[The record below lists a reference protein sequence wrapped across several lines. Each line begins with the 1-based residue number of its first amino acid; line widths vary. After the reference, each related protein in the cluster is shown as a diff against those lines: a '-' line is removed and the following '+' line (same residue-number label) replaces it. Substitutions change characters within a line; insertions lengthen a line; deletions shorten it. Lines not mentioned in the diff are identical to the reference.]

1 MLFEKTTY
9 EDDFP
14 ISIRIMHVSEYPA
27 HYHLDHEI
35 VYVLNGSIRLKNGS
49 SSYILEEG
57 DVFTNSGNEVH
68 GIYSDGIN
76 NTVAI
81 IQLSNQFFS
90 KYFPLLSK
98 ACFRTYVN
106 DDKYQQLDTLRKMLI
121 KILLNYTKRS
131 FNYKRSCTEQMIDVI
146 KYLKKHFNL
155 FAFENNVVVNFK
167 SDNPVIVKRISNI
180 INYIYGNH
188 SSKLTLET
196 LSEREHLSTFY
207 LSHLVRD
214 YMGISFQE
222 LLFFARVEM
231 SEIPLLDTD
240 KRISTIAKDS
250 GFSTTAYYNKY
261 FVKWFGHTPQEHRE
275 LFASRILSPEYPAR
289 FDMLSENTAI
299 NLLRVRLS
307 ALKDQD
313 NSDDSVRQM
322 TYSVQLS
329 ANAEPIKE
337 LSTTLHAILTLE
349 DFSVAGVY
357 LLPYLYSLKAI
368 DISVA
373 IAPGDD
379 ETDFLL
385 LQNRLTFLGYNV
397 KKTYENNLPLAS
409 SYAYDSIAHAVSIL
423 HNYLISKQTELNFRL
438 RDQGDTSVILKGKS
452 SCLTSSLVPKP
463 SYYAYQLI
471 QKLQG
476 DLLYWDPHCYIMKTK
491 ENENTWVLILL
502 NYNDDVLNLCSRHAS
517 IYETR
522 DIVRAFRDEL
532 QVDFHLSLPAGT
544 YTIIQSALSDTNS
557 IFDQMRALDFQE
569 PLSLSK
575 NWQQFFSTEPQTHFR
590 KENVDGTLE
599 ISSDIFG
606 VGVHITVIQ
615 QQQALDNV
623 EKP

>member
-14 ISIRIMHVSEYPA
+14 ISIRIMHVAEYPL

-35 VYVLNGSIRLKNGS
+35 VYVLNGSVRLKNGS
-49 SSYILEEG
+49 GSYVLQEG
-57 DVFTNSGNEVH
+57 DVFTNSGKEVH
-68 GIYSDGIN
+68 GMYSDDMN

-81 IQLSNQFFS
+81 IQFSNQFFS
-90 KYFPLLSK
+90 QYFPLLNK

-106 DDKYQQLDTLRKMLI
+106 DDKYQQLDTLRKMLLN
-121 KILLNYTKRS
+121 ILLDYTKRS
-131 FNYKRSCTEQMIDVI
+131 FHYKRSCTEQMIDVI
-146 KYLKKHFNL
+146 KYLKKYFNL
-155 FAFENNVVVNFK
+155 FAFEDHIVVNFK
-167 SDNPVIVKRISNI
+167 SDNPVIVQRISNI

-188 SSKLTLET
+188 SAKLTLET

-222 LLFFARVEM
+222 LLCFARVEM

-240 KRISTIAKDS
+240 NRISTIAKDS
-250 GFSTTAYYNKY
+250 GFSTTTYYNKY

-289 FDMLSENTAI
+289 FDMLSENAAI

-313 NSDDSVRQM
+313 NSDDSVRQL
-322 TYSVQLS
+322 TYSVQLP

-337 LSTTLHAILTLE
+337 LSASLHAILTLE
-349 DFSVAGVY
+349 DCSIAGIH
-357 LLPYLYSLKAI
+357 LLPYLHSLSAV
-368 DISVA
+368 DVSVA

-379 ETDFLL
+379 ETDALL

-397 KKTYENNLPLAS
+397 KKAYESNLPVTS
-409 SYAYDSIAHAVSIL
+409 SYAYDSVAHAVSIL
-423 HNYLISKQTELNFRL
+423 HNFFASKQTEFHFRL
-438 RDQGDTSVILKGKS
+438 RDQGDASVILKGKS
-452 SCLTSSLVPKP
+452 SCLTSSLIPKP
-463 SYYAYQLI
+463 AYYAYRLI
-471 QKLQG
+471 QKLRG
-476 DLLYWDPHCYIMKTK
+476 DLLYQDPHCYIIKTK
-491 ENENTWVLILL
+491 ENENTWVLVLL
-502 NYNDDVLNLCSRHAS
+502 NYNEDVLNLCSRHAS
-517 IYETR
+517 VYETR
-522 DIVRAFRDEL
+522 DVVRAFRDEL
-532 QVDFHLSLPAGT
+532 QVDFHLSLPDGT

-557 IFDQMRALDFQE
+557 IFAHMTELDFQE

-575 NWQQFFSTEPQTHFR
+575 NWQQLFSTEPQTQFR
-590 KENVDGTLE
+590 TEKVDRTLE
-599 ISSDIFG
+599 ISSSIFG

-615 QQQALDNV
+615 QQ
-623 EKP
+623 